1 MVSFQAQSLPVLQ
14 FKGGR
19 NWCPSS
25 RQSGRSFPFLV
36 EGSTFSVLFKL
47 LTDWRGSPPQIKTIP
62 LLSLLILMLISPWN
76 TLIDTPR
83 RLLDQISEFLEA
95 QSSQCI
101 KWTITKTFHLFP
113 WFAQIYWEDSF
124 LITICWIP
132 TDIHELLLYAGVYFF
147 FPALNFGHSEQA
159 FIFSSYRFFREK
171 DQSFIFS
178 FERKKIIWRNTG
190 QWAICFVQQNVPTLW
205 AYQNIFSY
213 KYWGCYSW
221 DPDLDENLQW
231 KIFLYNHC
239 V

>member
-14 FKGGR
+14 FKAGR

-36 EGSTFSVLFKL
+36 EGSTFFVLFKL

-132 TDIHELLLYAGVYFF
+132 TDIHELLLHAGVYFF
-147 FPALNFGHSEQA
+147 FSCTQFWPLRASL
-159 FIFSSYRFFREK
+159 YFFQLLLFQRKGSVLYLFLWEK
-171 DQSFIFS
+171 EDNLEKYWPVGYLFCSA
-178 FERKKIIWRNTG
+178 ECPNTLG
-190 QWAICFVQQNVPTLW
+190 LPKYLLLQILRLLFLRPRPRWKSTVK
-205 AYQNIFSY
+205 NIF
-213 KYWGCYSW
+213 
-221 DPDLDENLQW
+221 
-231 KIFLYNHC
+231 